1 MDGVTEKELDDEE
14 VKVHL
19 GIDHRGIPGSGIRQP
34 LLMLIR
40 RNWSDDE
47 QLRP

>member
-1 MDGVTEKELDDEE
+1 MDGVAAKELDDEE
-14 VKVHL
+14 VKVHR
-19 GIDHRGIPGSGIRQP
+19 GADHRGIAGSGIRQP

-40 RNWSDDE
+40 RNRYDDE